1 MRSERRQVMG
11 TERVG
16 LILAFL
22 SPYKGAPVQ
31 GPQELIM
38 YLRTLAK
45 LSRRELFYQGQI
57 NQREKKTSV
66 SLEFQF

>member
-31 GPQELIM
+31 SPQELIV
-38 YLRTLAK
+38 YLRLLDK
-45 LSRRELFYQGQI
+45 LSRRELFY
-57 NQREKKTSV
+57 
-66 SLEFQF
+66 